1 MSNYKDGYDYYVL
14 KCEEFGV
21 EPINYYYYILNL
33 SQQQLD
39 AFNERA
45 EG

>member
-1 MSNYKDGYDYYVL
+1 MANYKDGYDYYVF

-39 AFNERA
+39 AYNKRA
-45 EG
+45 EA

>member
-1 MSNYKDGYDYYVL
+1 MTNYKDGYDYYVF

-39 AFNERA
+39 AYNKRA
-45 EG
+45 EA